1 MFVIIN
7 ALQIKRPSPVARRM
21 FNLKRSTISLP
32 TEEWLKNIR
41 GNQKKDNIA
50 LIWMSLLICSTW
62 NIFLA

>member
-7 ALQIKRPSPVARRM
+7 ALQIKRPSPVARSM
-21 FNLKRSTISLP
+21 FNLKRSNISLP
-32 TEEWLKNIR
+32 TEEWLKKIR

>member
-32 TEEWLKNIR
+32 TEEWLKKIR
-41 GNQKKDNIA
+41 GNQKKGNIA